1 MEPASLFSFVS
12 AMIKL
17 AMKIATVAKKA
28 RQNQTKCLE
37 LSDRAR
43 RVAGILSNY
52 NYKPAATGEAAAA
65 ATWDMLGS
73 LNEALDE
80 AHKLVESCCGDGQM
94 YRLVGS
100 RAVDAKLD
108 SVNNKIS
115 NCLMDL
121 LAAQGAGTAKK
132 IDELHLVVV
141 DRNHHRASNSNA
153 GVREDKM
160 TSHQHAAPGY
170 SRPNN
175 SARMKQNTAG
185 IMFGNHTASDHGRRL
200 NSSVRSLRVMNPALS
215 HHQLANNSA
224 WWKQSEINTGS
235 SNYSVRSLGE
245 SSSAKS
251 SSGRSWTEINSANSS
266 IVRSRTK
273 INSAHSSIVRSR
285 TEINSAHSSIVR
297 SRTKINSAH
306 SSIVRSQTEINSNR
320 SSINSVREISSAK
333 SIHKEKIDPLLAHSH
348 HQANNSVR
356 VSYTCKNGNKSVQQ
370 NGVNS
375 SNSMRSEKAS
385 TAATARPPLQGSYS
399 DAGVAGYPN
408 GQGYALYQYSIEDDP
423 TSCAVM

>member
-12 AMIKL
+12 TMIKL
-17 AMKIATVAKKA
+17 AMMIATVAKKA

-141 DRNHHRASNSNA
+141 DRNHHRASNS
-153 GVREDKM
+153 VL
-160 TSHQHAAPGY
+160 Y
-170 SRPNN
+170 
-175 SARMKQNTAG
+175 
-185 IMFGNHTASDHGRRL
+185 
-200 NSSVRSLRVMNPALS
+200 
-215 HHQLANNSA
+215 
-224 WWKQSEINTGS
+224 
-235 SNYSVRSLGE
+235 
-245 SSSAKS
+245 
-251 SSGRSWTEINSANSS
+251 
-266 IVRSRTK
+266 
-273 INSAHSSIVRSR
+273 
-285 TEINSAHSSIVR
+285 
-297 SRTKINSAH
+297 
-306 SSIVRSQTEINSNR
+306 
-320 SSINSVREISSAK
+320 SIN
-333 SIHKEKIDPLLAHSH
+333 IDN
-348 HQANNSVR
+348 Q
-356 VSYTCKNGNKSVQQ
+356 T
-370 NGVNS
+370 GVVFFVV
-375 SNSMRSEKAS
+375 
-385 TAATARPPLQGSYS
+385 L
-399 DAGVAGYPN
+399 
-408 GQGYALYQYSIEDDP
+408 IEL
-423 TSCAVM
+423 TN

>member
-17 AMKIATVAKKA
+17 AMMIATVAKKA
-28 RQNQTKCLE
+28 RQNQTKCME

-43 RVAGILSNY
+43 RVAGILSS
-52 NYKPAATGEAAAA
+52 YKPAATGEAAA
-65 ATWDMLGS
+65 TQDMLGS

-80 AHKLVESCCGDGQM
+80 AHKLVKSCCGDGQM

-115 NCLMDL
+115 NCLTDL
-121 LAAQGAGTAKK
+121 IA
-132 IDELHLVVV
+132 IFVVV
-141 DRNHHRASNSNA
+141 DRNHHPASNSNA

-160 TSHQHAAPGY
+160 TSHQHVAPGY

-175 SARMKQNTAG
+175 SERMKQNTAG

-224 WWKQSEINTGS
+224 WWKQSEINTGGIRTASDRGS

-273 INSAHSSIVRSR
+273 IS
-285 TEINSAHSSIVR
+285 
-297 SRTKINSAH
+297 SAH

-348 HQANNSVR
+348 HHANNSVR

-375 SNSMRSEKAS
+375 RNSMRSEKAS
-385 TAATARPPLQGSYS
+385 TVATARPPLQGSCS
-399 DAGVAGYPN
+399 DAGVACYPN
-408 GQGYALYQYSIEDDP
+408 EQGQGYALYQYSIEDDP

>member
-1 MEPASLFSFVS
+1 
-12 AMIKL
+12 
-17 AMKIATVAKKA
+17 
-28 RQNQTKCLE
+28 
-37 LSDRAR
+37 
-43 RVAGILSNY
+43 
-52 NYKPAATGEAAAA
+52 
-65 ATWDMLGS
+65 
-73 LNEALDE
+73 
-80 AHKLVESCCGDGQM
+80 
-94 YRLVGS
+94 
-100 RAVDAKLD
+100 
-108 SVNNKIS
+108 
-115 NCLMDL
+115 
-121 LAAQGAGTAKK
+121 
-132 IDELHLVVV
+132 
-141 DRNHHRASNSNA
+141 
-153 GVREDKM
+153 M

-266 IVRSRTK
+266 IVRSRT
-273 INSAHSSIVRSR
+273 
-285 TEINSAHSSIVR
+285 EINSAHSSIVR

-356 VSYTCKNGNKSVQQ
+356 Y
-370 NGVNS
+370 
-375 SNSMRSEKAS
+375 
-385 TAATARPPLQGSYS
+385 
-399 DAGVAGYPN
+399 
-408 GQGYALYQYSIEDDP
+408 LYYLRHSLSLYIYI
-423 TSCAVM
+423 

>member
-1 MEPASLFSFVS
+1 
-12 AMIKL
+12 
-17 AMKIATVAKKA
+17 
-28 RQNQTKCLE
+28 
-37 LSDRAR
+37 
-43 RVAGILSNY
+43 
-52 NYKPAATGEAAAA
+52 
-65 ATWDMLGS
+65 
-73 LNEALDE
+73 
-80 AHKLVESCCGDGQM
+80 
-94 YRLVGS
+94 
-100 RAVDAKLD
+100 
-108 SVNNKIS
+108 
-115 NCLMDL
+115 
-121 LAAQGAGTAKK
+121 
-132 IDELHLVVV
+132 
-141 DRNHHRASNSNA
+141 
-153 GVREDKM
+153 M

-333 SIHKEKIDPLLAHSH
+333 SIHKEKIDPLLAHNH

-356 VSYTCKNGNKSVQQ
+356 YLYYLRHSLSLSLYIYIAKNYYYLRPKISVAMSFRVQFRLS
-370 NGVNS
+370 VLFE
-375 SNSMRSEKAS
+375 MFH
-385 TAATARPPLQGSYS
+385 
-399 DAGVAGYPN
+399 D
-408 GQGYALYQYSIEDDP
+408 
-423 TSCAVM
+423 